1 MVICHYLSRNSRSIT
16 QQEKNQDHKFNIADM
31 KQAPEC
37 GQKTETIKQVGSSG
51 TELSQIGLYQ
61 LMSHTATSIAE
72 RHRGAKQNGS
82 SVDRNKA
89 KFVSQRKWPTDES
102 VVLTGE
108 ICCLDV
114 DGLIPIYEPKKDPC
128 TRSKSYPTDKSSN
141 PWKWTPAHRINQ
153 RLLPR
158 RPRINEEQPKVR
170 PPIKKLMHPGA
181 RLKKNMEK
189 SFSVEPALESVAR
202 QRYLEYQGLS
212 TCQPHE
218 LPPLAQRTP
227 VAASRSLGHNG
238 SVPQNG
244 QREKF
249 ISISDFPKSSDCKDI
264 FLRAN
269 LGPLRAQVSQ
279 VEKEEFQ
286 HWKRRFY
293 EETKKALGK
302 REETLTSQK
311 DHRGKYFKSC
321 IPGEVDMHHASCEM
335 SFQVDKTQHSIQN
348 TETLPA
354 LTGKYTFTAV
364 QPIGLDADRTCV
376 SPSQSAKQTNE
387 ELSSSSTGEEP
398 VVSFP
403 NVIGNAEE
411 RQKVEQL
418 STFEEEN
425 ISNPEGT
432 NTSEV
437 TIQSAELQREDKSEV
452 GRRDH
457 SFTNNE
463 TASKPIQTHSQK
475 HQTGILNNYQEN
487 QCQQDENLQSASHPV
502 TSRGRAI
509 PDGVDLWLIKKVNKW
524 RYLFQA
530 SRRQQVFES
539 GEQRQ
544 ADRGCA
550 SNGAS
555 KDQEMRRPTV
565 ECEVQTQAIKMPHRS
580 PNGEQIGNIT
590 SLRKEKKSSTYEN
603 DSTLEGQQ
611 STIHHEGKGNDEE
624 GQLKEEDHIDRIT
637 FTVGKKISCL
647 RKNAFPLQVKH
658 PCTSFEGNDGEEGTT
673 LPATS
678 LHNRNAKQSLEV
690 ISVDDSSCLVDTN
703 EEDASEYKRQV
714 SLIEHMQTGA
724 NRHSSR
730 TRSRREGT
738 SYAPFSTDIHADD
751 VNKETRTFSHGHK
764 DILDNGKKENARIQL
779 KNRSSMIRTR
789 RKGTCNGTISP
800 EQERFLRVIRKRF

>member
-1 MVICHYLSRNSRSIT
+1 M
-16 QQEKNQDHKFNIADM
+16 NQDPKFNIADM
-31 KQAPEC
+31 KQAPQC
-37 GQKTETIKQVGSSG
+37 GQKTETIRPVGTSVM
-51 TELSQIGLYQ
+51 ELSQIDFCQ
-61 LMSHTATSIAE
+61 LMSHAAASIAE
-72 RHRGAKQNGS
+72 CHGEAKQNGS

-89 KFVSQRKWPTDES
+89 KFVSQRKWSTVES

-114 DGLIPIYEPKKDPC
+114 DGLTPIYEPKKDPC

-141 PWKWTPAHRINQ
+141 PSKWTPTHRINQ

-170 PPIKKLMHPGA
+170 PPITKLMHPGA
-181 RLKKNMEK
+181 RLKKNIEK
-189 SFSVEPALESVAR
+189 SFSVEPALISVAR
-202 QRYLEYQGLS
+202 RRYLEYQGLS

-249 ISISDFPKSSDCKDI
+249 ISISDFPKSNDCKDI

-302 REETLTSQK
+302 REETLTSQ
-311 DHRGKYFKSC
+311 
-321 IPGEVDMHHASCEM
+321 
-335 SFQVDKTQHSIQN
+335 
-348 TETLPA
+348 
-354 LTGKYTFTAV
+354 
-364 QPIGLDADRTCV
+364 
-376 SPSQSAKQTNE
+376 
-387 ELSSSSTGEEP
+387 
-398 VVSFP
+398 
-403 NVIGNAEE
+403 
-411 RQKVEQL
+411 L

-425 ISNPEGT
+425 ISNQGT

-509 PDGVDLWLIKKVNKW
+509 PDGVDLWIIKKVNKW

-530 SRRQQVFES
+530 SRQQQVFKS

-544 ADRGCA
+544 ANRACT

-565 ECEVQTQAIKMPHRS
+565 ECEVQTQTIKMPHRS

-590 SLRKEKKSSTYEN
+590 SPRKEKKSSTYEN
-603 DSTLEGQQ
+603 DSTLEGQR
-611 STIHHEGKGNDEE
+611 STIYHEGKGNDEE

-637 FTVGKKISCL
+637 FTVRKRISCL
-647 RKNAFPLQVKH
+647 RKNAFPLQAKH
-658 PCTSFEGNDGEEGTT
+658 PCTSFEGNGGREGTT

-690 ISVDDSSCLVDTN
+690 ISVDDSSYLVDTN

-714 SLIEHMQTGA
+714 SLRKHVQT
-724 NRHSSR
+724 RTSTHSSR

-738 SYAPFSTDIHADD
+738 SYAPFSTDVHADD